1 MGLDRKLSA
10 SGEPKDKFLY
20 AVILQTSVQSL
31 KLCSAESLS
40 PQLPETTGNL
50 ASMETVTSMLLKIIS
65 EYFSV
70 LISYTALLW
79 SGAVLARL

>member
-31 KLCSAESLS
+31 KLRSAESLS

-50 ASMETVTSMLLKIIS
+50 ASTETVTSMLLKIIS

-70 LISYTALLW
+70 LISYTTLLW